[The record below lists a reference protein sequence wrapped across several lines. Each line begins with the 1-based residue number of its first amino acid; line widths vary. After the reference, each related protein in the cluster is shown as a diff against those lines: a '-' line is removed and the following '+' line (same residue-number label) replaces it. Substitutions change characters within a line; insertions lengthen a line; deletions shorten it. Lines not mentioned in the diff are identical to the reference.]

1 MTMMD
6 GWAFGL
12 GGLVMLLF
20 WIFVVAAAVW
30 LVLTI
35 ARPTTGSGDL
45 GSARRILDERL
56 ARGELDVE
64 EYRTRRAA
72 LDDRTR

>member
-1 MTMMD
+1 MTMT
-6 GWAFGL
+6 GYGFGL
-12 GGLVMLLF
+12 GELVLVLF

-30 LVLTI
+30 LVLTF
-35 ARPTTGSGDL
+35 ARPATGSGDA

-64 EYRTRRAA
+64 EYRTRRTA
-72 LDDRTR
+72 LDERTR